1 MRARDPSAAAAQ
13 LLAPDFTL
21 LDAYGLW
28 PNMRAQGRRCLNKD
42 AAVRFMEG
50 LSYSYRVEL
59 TMLDVSVAEGSLA
72 CFSHWQVRLT
82 PRWQG
87 RTGSTASATDSS
99 DTADAAVSGS
109 TPRASSATAQG
120 APTMPEAG
128 SSAQPAKQPQHEQA
142 DGPLLVDGMAVNLFN
157 AEGQLKVIWMFRGP
171 VTAQDKRLFLE
182 YDKQLAA
189 AEAAQAES
197 DQEAIRAARRAQ
209 REQQVCAGLIG
220 GFVHDKEMCG

>member
-1 MRARDPSAAAAQ
+1 MW
-13 LLAPDFTL
+13 
-21 LDAYGLW
+21 DAYGLW

-50 LSYSYRVEL
+50 LSYSYKVEL
-59 TMLDVSVAEGSLA
+59 VMLDVSVAEGSLA

-87 RTGSTASATDSS
+87 LSGSTASATDSPE
-99 DTADAAVSGS
+99 TADAAVSGS
-109 TPRASSATAQG
+109 TPSGSSASAQG

-128 SSAQPAKQPQHEQA
+128 SSAQTAQRPQQEQA
-142 DGPLLVDGMAVNLFN
+142 DYMLVDGMAVDLFN
-157 AEGQLKVIWMFRGP
+157 EEGQLKGIWMFRGP
-171 VTAQDKRLFLE
+171 VTAQDKQLFLE

-189 AEAAQAES
+189 AEAAQVES
-197 DQEAIRAARRAQ
+197 EQEAVRAARRAQ